1 MPKIASSS
9 ASVKCP
15 CRCET
20 VYRVRNGP
28 AYEAGLKQ
36 RMGRQLRARC
46 KDNQETGARMGCAVL
61 NRMLMIA
68 KPVSYPIE
76 KGA

>member
-36 RMGRQLRARC
+36 RMGLRARC
-46 KDNQETGARMGCAVL
+46 KDNQETGARMGYAVL

-68 KPVSYPIE
+68 KPVSYPKE